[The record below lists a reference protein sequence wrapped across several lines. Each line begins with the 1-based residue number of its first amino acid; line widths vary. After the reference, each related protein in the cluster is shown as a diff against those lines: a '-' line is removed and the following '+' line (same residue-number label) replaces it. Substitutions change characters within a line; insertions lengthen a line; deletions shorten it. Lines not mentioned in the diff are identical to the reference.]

1 MKGNILNFM
10 TESAIPPFRFAKTG
24 SSDNSVALAG
34 VGEEAIGVS
43 LDINSATNS
52 RCDIQLDGIHMLEL
66 GGSVDYGD
74 KLSPD
79 ATGRG
84 VSTEEGAVS
93 YAVALDSGVE
103 GDVIRIKI
111 EAQYTPV
118 TPVTPPDPV
127 THTVTLPTG
136 TGYTAEFVAGSSSP
150 VEAGSLVNFT
160 VVAAE
165 GYEITSVT
173 DGTNTLNA
181 DNGVYTI
188 QNITTDITVVVT
200 ATEEGI

>member
-43 LDINSATNS
+43 LDINSATSS

-66 GGSVDYGD
+66 GGSVDYGA
-74 KLSPD
+74 KLIPD

-84 VSTEEGAVS
+84 VSTEEDAVS

-136 TGYTAEFVAGSSSP
+136 TGYTADFVAGSSSP
-150 VEAGSLVNFT
+150 AAAGSTVNFT
-160 VVAAE
+160 VVATE

-173 DGTNTLNA
+173 DGTNTLTA
-181 DNGVYTI
+181 VNGVYTI
-188 QNITTDITVVVT
+188 NEIAADTTIVVV
-200 ATEEGI
+200 ATLLGE

>member
-43 LDINSATNS
+43 LDINSATSS

-74 KLSPD
+74 KLIPD

-127 THTVTLPTG
+127 THTVTLPAG
-136 TGYTAEFVAGSSSP
+136 TGYTAAFVAGSLSP

-160 VVAAE
+160 VVPTE
-165 GYEITSVT
+165 GYEISSVT
-173 DGTNTLNA
+173 DGTTPIVA
-181 DNGVYTI
+181 VNGVYTI

-200 ATEEGI
+200 ATAEGI

>member
-43 LDINSATNS
+43 LDINSATSS

-74 KLSPD
+74 KLIPD

-84 VSTEEGAVS
+84 VATEEGAVS

-111 EAQYTPV
+111 ESQYTPV
-118 TPVTPPDPV
+118 TPVTPSDPV

-136 TGYTAEFVAGSSSP
+136 TGYAAAFVAGSSSP
-150 VEAGSLVNFT
+150 AVAGSVVNFT
-160 VVAAE
+160 VVATE

-173 DGTNTLNA
+173 DGTNDLTA
-181 DNGVYTI
+181 VNGVYTI
-188 QNITTDITVVVT
+188 NEIAADTTIVVV
-200 ATEEGI
+200 ATLLGE

>member
-43 LDINSATNS
+43 LDINSATSS

-74 KLSPD
+74 KLIPD

-111 EAQYTPV
+111 EAQYTPL

-127 THTVTLPTG
+127 THTVTLPAG
-136 TGYTAEFVAGSSSP
+136 TGYTAAFVAGSSSP
-150 VEAGSLVNFT
+150 AAAGSIVNFT
-160 VVAAE
+160 VVATE
-165 GYEITSVT
+165 GYDITSVT
-173 DGTNTLNA
+173 DGTNDLTA
-181 DNGVYTI
+181 VNGVYTI
-188 QNITTDITVVVT
+188 NEIAADTTIVVV
-200 ATEEGI
+200 ATLLGE

>member
-43 LDINSATNS
+43 LDIHSATSS

-74 KLSPD
+74 KLIPD

-84 VSTEEGAVS
+84 VATEEGAVS

-103 GDVIRIKI
+103 GDLIRIKI
-111 EAQYTPV
+111 ESQYTPV

-136 TGYTAEFVAGSSSP
+136 TGYTAAFVAGSSST

-160 VVAAE
+160 VVPTE
-165 GYEITSVT
+165 GYEISSVT
-173 DGTNTLNA
+173 DGTTPIVA
-181 DNGVYTI
+181 VNGVYTI